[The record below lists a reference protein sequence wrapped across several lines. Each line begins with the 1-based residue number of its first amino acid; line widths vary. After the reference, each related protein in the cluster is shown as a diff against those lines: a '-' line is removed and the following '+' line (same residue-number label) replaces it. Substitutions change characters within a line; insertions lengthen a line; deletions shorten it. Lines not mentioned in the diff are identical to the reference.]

1 MYVAQT
7 VCHVLCDL
15 LRTQRKKIN
24 FLSPQSLPSMG
35 DREEVLWGS
44 RMCVL
49 TKQGVSENTQ
59 RIADSDVC
67 VREC

>member
-1 MYVAQT
+1 MYVVQT

-15 LRTQRKKIN
+15 LRTQRKKID

-49 TKQGVSENTQ
+49 TRQGVSENTQ
-59 RIADSDVC
+59 RAADSGVC
-67 VREC
+67 VYEC

>member
-1 MYVAQT
+1 
-7 VCHVLCDL
+7 
-15 LRTQRKKIN
+15 
-24 FLSPQSLPSMG
+24 MG

-59 RIADSDVC
+59 RIADSDVG

>member
-7 VCHVLCDL
+7 ACHVLCDL
-15 LRTQRKKIN
+15 LRTQRKKID

-44 RMCVL
+44 STCVL
-49 TKQGVSENTQ
+49 TKQGVSENTK
-59 RIADSDVC
+59 RAADSGV
-67 VREC
+67 